1 MVTKSKLKSWKVG
14 VALAVCLL
22 GVLVVVFFP
31 RDRRPDRFLVP
42 QGYVGWLIIEHGVKG
57 APATSIVNGR
67 NLYQFSSTGRI
78 KTSTSLDHR
87 WGSDD
92 YYYMTPHGLKHIPDS
107 SQPGQDTGIGVMI
120 WDQKSG
126 YGGADGFPE
135 TEGAFVGTISQHDN
149 AERGPEPRSEAE
161 ETRDKALAAQDKA
174 DQVREKAQNKLR

>member
-1 MVTKSKLKSWKVG
+1 MAMKSKSKFWRVG

-22 GVLVVVFFP
+22 GVLIVVSFP
-31 RDRRPDRFLVP
+31 KDRRPDKFLVP
-42 QGYVGWLIIEHGVKG
+42 QGYIGYLIIEHGVKG
-57 APATSIVNGR
+57 AAVTPVVNSH
-67 NLYQFSSTGRI
+67 NLYRFSSTGRI
-78 KTSTSLDHR
+78 KTSTPLDHR

-92 YYYMTPHGLKHIPDS
+92 YYYMTPQGLKHIPDS
-107 SQPGQDTGIGVMI
+107 SQPGQDTASGVMM

-126 YGGADGFPE
+126 FAGGDGFPE
-135 TEGAFVGTISQHDN
+135 TEYAFVGTKSQHDK